1 MSAAALGLILAV
13 LISFDSRVREQFEL
27 RLSSPTAAFSDARYG
42 IKSVADTVLD
52 TVRTQRLDHTSLI
65 VFVFVA
71 GLLLLFMLRT

>member
-27 RLSSPTAAFSDARYG
+27 RLSSPTVAFSDARHG

-52 TVRTQRLDHTSLI
+52 TVRTQRLDHTSLV